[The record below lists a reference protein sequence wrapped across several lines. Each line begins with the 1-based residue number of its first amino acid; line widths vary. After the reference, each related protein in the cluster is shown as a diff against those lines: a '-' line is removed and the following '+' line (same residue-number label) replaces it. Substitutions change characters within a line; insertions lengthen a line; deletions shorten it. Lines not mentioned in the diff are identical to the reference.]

1 MALMDKPTDPNPE
14 EATETD
20 RVIALEEDG
29 DVEKENTEYWF
40 WMLDHIFNL
49 HDFISNSFISVFQ
62 KNL

>member
-29 DVEKENTEYWF
+29 DVEEENTEY
-40 WMLDHIFNL
+40 
-49 HDFISNSFISVFQ
+49 
-62 KNL
+62 